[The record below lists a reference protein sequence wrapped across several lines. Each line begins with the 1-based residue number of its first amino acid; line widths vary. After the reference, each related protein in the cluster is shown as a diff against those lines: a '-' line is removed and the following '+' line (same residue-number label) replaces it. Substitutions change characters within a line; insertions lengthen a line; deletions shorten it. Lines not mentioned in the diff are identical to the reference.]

1 MFWRLRG
8 PEFDYGW
15 GHGDGSK
22 NRAGLGALVAKGP
35 PPGLIAY
42 VDGEPA
48 AWCSLGPRA
57 EFVRLERSP
66 TLGVVDDKPVWSIV
80 CFYIHGDYKRQG
92 LGSALLDG
100 AVAYARARGATMI
113 EGYPVKPGHVDP
125 FTGFESM
132 FLEAGFRLVR
142 EGKGKGRSIMRR
154 AIRRGGARRAAS
166 AGATPRRRDAARR
179 DRG

>member
-8 PEFDYGW
+8 REFDYGW
-15 GHGDGSK
+15 GQGDGSA
-22 NRAGLGALVAKGP
+22 NRAGLRALVSTGP

-48 AWCSLGPRA
+48 AWCSLGPRSD
-57 EFVRLERSP
+57 FFRLERSP
-66 TLGVVDDKPVWSIV
+66 TLSAVDDKPAWSIV
-80 CFYIHGDYKRQG
+80 CFYIHGDYKRRG
-92 LGSALLDG
+92 LGSALLDA
-100 AVAYARARGATMI
+100 AVAYARDRGATMV

-132 FLEAGFRLVR
+132 FREAGFRLVR

-154 AIRRGGARRAAS
+154 AIRPRTRRASRTRSAS
-166 AGATPRRRDAARR
+166 GAGAGKWSRASR
-179 DRG
+179 

>member
-15 GHGDGSK
+15 GRGAGSG
-22 NRAGLGALVAKGP
+22 NRAGLAALVAREP
-35 PPGLIAY
+35 APGLIAY
-42 VDGEPA
+42 VGGEPA

-57 EFVRLERSP
+57 DFVRLEHSP
-66 TLGVVDDKPVWSIV
+66 TLGAVDDKPVWSIV

-92 LGSALLDG
+92 LGSALLDA
-100 AVAYARARGATMI
+100 AVVYARDRGATMV

-132 FLEAGFRLVR
+132 FRDAGFRLIR

-154 AIRRGGARRAAS
+154 AIRRSGPRRATDPAR
-166 AGATPRRRDAARR
+166 TPRRAEIA
-179 DRG
+179 G